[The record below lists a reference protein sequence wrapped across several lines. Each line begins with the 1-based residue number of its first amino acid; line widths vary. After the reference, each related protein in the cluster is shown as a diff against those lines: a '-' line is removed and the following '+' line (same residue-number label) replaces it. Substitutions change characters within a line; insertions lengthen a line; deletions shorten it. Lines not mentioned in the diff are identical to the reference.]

1 MSADP
6 ALLQHIEN
14 ISKLCRICGQ
24 AVLKKRDKQK
34 MYQPNPC
41 RKYARRIHEIWG
53 VDVTKDRGHRHP
65 PAFCH
70 RCRSKLARPPHF
82 SRPKVVTWYDHD
94 AFEGHCAACE
104 KVASIAKG
112 GRPTKIKPPGRPRS
126 QPKQDDDKQE
136 QQNETTAKLEEDNK
150 LVGEHK

>member
-82 SRPKVVTWYDHD
+82 SRPKVVTWWKANEDQ
-94 AFEGHCAACE
+94 ATREAAITAETRRQRKTRTTEGNCSKA
-104 KVASIAKG
+104 
-112 GRPTKIKPPGRPRS
+112 
-126 QPKQDDDKQE
+126 
-136 QQNETTAKLEEDNK
+136 
-150 LVGEHK
+150 